1 MGMVASFLPLLA
13 SFHSDSGPD
22 STPTPSPGQSHT
34 PPPAAPHS
42 LGCYSPI
49 RVSSSGFYGQN
60 TGGHMSVLQ
69 VERVT
74 VCVSRRRVFGFQ
86 KILREDLRAHRFQ
99 NLGV

>member
-1 MGMVASFLPLLA
+1 
-13 SFHSDSGPD
+13 
-22 STPTPSPGQSHT
+22 
-34 PPPAAPHS
+34 
-42 LGCYSPI
+42 
-49 RVSSSGFYGQN
+49 
-60 TGGHMSVLQ
+60 MSVLQ